1 MAPTDPAHA
10 RLARAA
16 EVVATGLPFVVAV
29 MRAADAPQWRDD
41 LAIARAVGLASTPGS
56 GLVTT
61 LGLSV
66 ARLLPLGPL
75 TYRGALLSAAAL
87 AVVAWLVFRLSRRIL
102 DDVIE
107 GPVLSP
113 VLAAI
118 AALIAGLS
126 PALQREATVAG
137 GATVA
142 AALGLGAL
150 TLVAER
156 RGGPAG
162 LMVGALLAALAIES
176 PPTFV
181 VTAVALFARVVLDRE
196 RAPRRQVA
204 FAFAGAVA
212 VLGMIVLPF
221 LVRPSAHGTF
231 MDLGVATSPREL
243 VALDVVEL
251 RARGIS
257 AWMTDIGPVAL
268 ALTALGALAAIL
280 RRWAWPAVLPLA
292 ALVTSDLLVPART
305 AGVLSADA
313 CGGVR
318 AMSVVAAAVLAAIGV
333 QAVVTTLLASRLPFA
348 RAAAALLVV
357 LDLALA
363 AVAAEESS
371 LSADRV
377 DIRGADAWTT
387 AAMERLPAGAL
398 VLVRDDSTTWRA
410 LSARLAAGIRPD
422 VMLVPLPLLTR
433 GRLAAALLAEEPALA
448 PLLRDLSANGA
459 PSEYALS
466 SLADVRPLYVE
477 LDPTWDRRLAAHLV
491 PEKMWLR
498 YAPQPLAASD
508 RRLTQNDDGPS
519 LARVVAA
526 ADRRDSPDIATL
538 EVLAAHI
545 REQAQAAATVGD
557 REAVRSAL
565 ERLSSL
571 HREPPP
577 GDPLWTQVEPTR
589 RPDVRPGTRARTR

>member
-1 MAPTDPAHA
+1 VASTDPAHA

-16 EVVATGLPFVVAV
+16 EAIAAGLPFVVAV
-29 MRAADAPQWRDD
+29 LRAADAPQWRDD
-41 LAIARAVGLASTPGS
+41 LAIARAVSLASTPGS

-66 ARLLPLGPL
+66 ARFVPLGPL
-75 TYRGALLSAAAL
+75 TYRGALMSTVAL
-87 AVVAWLVFRLSRRIL
+87 AVVAWLAFRLCRSVL

-113 VLAAI
+113 ALAAV
-118 AALIAGLS
+118 AALICGLS

-137 GATVA
+137 GSMVATA
-142 AALGLGAL
+142 LALGAI

-162 LMVGALLAALAIES
+162 LAVGALLAGLALES
-176 PPTFV
+176 PPTFL
-181 VTAVALFARVVLDRE
+181 VTCVALLARVVLDRS

-204 FAFAGAVA
+204 FAVAGMTAVG
-212 VLGMIVLPF
+212 VVIVLPF
-221 LVRPSAHGTF
+221 VLRQTAHGTF
-231 MDLGVATSPREL
+231 VDLGVVTSPREL
-243 VALDVVEL
+243 VALDVNSL

-292 ALVTSDLLVPART
+292 ALVTADLLVPART

-318 AMSVVAAAVLAAIGV
+318 AMSVIAAAVLSAIGV
-333 QAVVTTLLASRLPFA
+333 QAIVTTLLASRLPFA

-363 AVAAEESS
+363 AVAGEESA
-371 LSADRV
+371 LSADRA

-410 LSARLAAGIRPD
+410 LSARLAAGVRPD
-422 VMLVPLPLLTR
+422 VMVVPLPLLAR
-433 GRLAAALLAEEPALA
+433 GRLAAALLVEEPALA
-448 PLLRDLSANGA
+448 PLLRDLSATGA

-477 LDPTWDRRLAAHLV
+477 LDPAWDRRLAAHLV

-498 YAPQPLAASD
+498 YAPQPLGSSD
-508 RRLTQNDDGPS
+508 RRLAQNDDGPS
-519 LARVVAA
+519 LARVIAA
-526 ADRRDSPDIATL
+526 ADRRDAPDLATL
-538 EVLAAHI
+538 EVLAAHT
-545 REQAQAAATVGD
+545 REQAQAAAIVGD
-557 REAVRSAL
+557 REGMRTAL
-565 ERLSSL
+565 ERLSTL
-571 HREPPP
+571 HAEPPP
-577 GDPLWTQVEPTR
+577 GDPIWSQAEPPR
-589 RPDVRPGTRARTR
+589 RPDARPGPRARSR